1 LILIPACPEGQHSPE
16 GEAPSFSLISTSVLV
31 EIPGF
36 TNKAASR
43 HKSLLTDDRHPVLRR
58 KTLPTMSSSILRDIA
73 ELSNPNPEDFDPEDI
88 ARDYESSDDDSAED
102 VDAGREH
109 YVDVR

>member
-1 LILIPACPEGQHSPE
+1 
-16 GEAPSFSLISTSVLV
+16 
-31 EIPGF
+31 
-36 TNKAASR
+36 
-43 HKSLLTDDRHPVLRR
+43 
-58 KTLPTMSSSILRDIA
+58 MSSSILRDIA

-88 ARDYESSDDDSAED
+88 SRDYESSDDDSAED